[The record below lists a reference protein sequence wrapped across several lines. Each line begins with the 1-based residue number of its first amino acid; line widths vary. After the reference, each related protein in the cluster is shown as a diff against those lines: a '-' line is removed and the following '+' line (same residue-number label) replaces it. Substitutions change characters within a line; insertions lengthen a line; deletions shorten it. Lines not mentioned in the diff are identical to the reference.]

1 MQYVVLALLYLL
13 VPATLTLID
22 RRIKGC
28 RSVLV
33 KIVSMITVMTFLWLA
48 VYFYGQ
54 QILATFRINAKS
66 FTSAKAFFSS
76 RVLVL
81 LGLLILFLFV
91 VCKFVFIR
99 LTFKNLE
106 MKFTKLEKAF
116 TLVTVFFDL
125 ALVPNIFVNNSLF
138 AIFALLTLVEIGLVC
153 IKLVFSI
160 ASNKEMEVLA

>member
-1 MQYVVLALLYLL
+1 MKYVMLAILYLL
-13 VPATLTLID
+13 VPSILTLID

-28 RSVLV
+28 RSVMF

-81 LGLLILFLFV
+81 LGLMILSLFII
-91 VCKFVFIR
+91 CKFIFIS
-99 LTFKNLE
+99 LTFKE
-106 MKFTKLEKAF
+106 MGRVLTKAEKTV

-125 ALVPNIFVNNSLF
+125 MLVPNIFINNSLF
-138 AIFALLTLVEIGLVC
+138 AVFAALTLVEIGLVYT
-153 IKLVFSI
+153 KLVFSI
-160 ASNKEMEVLA
+160 TSKADKEVLA

>member
-13 VPATLTLID
+13 VPSTLILID

-28 RSVLV
+28 RSVLF
-33 KIVSMITVMTFLWLA
+33 KIVSLITVMTFLYLA

-81 LGLLILFLFV
+81 FGLFILYLFV
-91 VCKFVFIR
+91 LCKFVFFK
-99 LTFKNLE
+99 LTFANFGKTL
-106 MKFTKLEKAF
+106 TKAEKTV

-125 ALVPNIFVNNSLF
+125 MLVPNIFVNSNFF
-138 AIFALLTLVEIGLVC
+138 AVFAALTLVEIGLVYG
-153 IKLVFSI
+153 KLVFSI
-160 ASNKEMEVLA
+160 QNREVLA

>member
-13 VPATLTLID
+13 VPSTLILID

-28 RSVLV
+28 RSVLF
-33 KIVSMITVMTFLWLA
+33 KLVSFVTVMTFLYLA

-81 LGLLILFLFV
+81 LGLFILYLFV
-91 VCKFVFIR
+91 LCKFVFFK
-99 LTFKNLE
+99 LTFRNFGIVSSKA
-106 MKFTKLEKAF
+106 EKTV
-116 TLVTVFFDL
+116 TLVSVFFDL
-125 ALVPNIFVNNSLF
+125 ILVPNIFVNNSLF
-138 AIFALLTLVEIGLVC
+138 AVFAALTLVETGLVYG
-153 IKLVFSI
+153 KLVFSI
-160 ASNKEMEVLA
+160 QKKEVLA

>member
-1 MQYVVLALLYLL
+1 MQYIVLALLYLL
-13 VPATLTLID
+13 VPMTLCLVD

-28 RSVLV
+28 RPVLV
-33 KIVSMITVMTFLWLA
+33 KIVSMVTVMTFLWLA

-66 FTSAKAFFSS
+66 FTSAKAFFNS

-81 LGLLILFLFV
+81 IGLLMFFLLV
-91 VCKFVFIR
+91 VCKFVFFRI
-99 LTFKNLE
+99 TFKE
-106 MKFTKLEKAF
+106 MTKTLTKEEKAF

-138 AIFALLTLVEIGLVC
+138 VVFATLTLVEIGLVYT
-153 IKLVFSI
+153 KLVFSI
-160 ASNKEMEVLA
+160 ASSKTEEVLA

>member
-13 VPATLTLID
+13 VPSTLTLID

-28 RSVLV
+28 RSVLF
-33 KIVSMITVMTFLWLA
+33 KIISMITVMTFLWLA

-81 LGLLILFLFV
+81 LGLLILCLFV
-91 VCKFVFIR
+91 ICKFVFFK
-99 LTFKNLE
+99 LTFSNIGKTL
-106 MKFTKLEKAF
+106 TKTEKAV
-116 TLVTVFFDL
+116 TLVTVFFEL
-125 ALVPNIFVNNSLF
+125 MLVPNIFVNNSLF
-138 AIFALLTLVEIGLVC
+138 AVFAALTLVEMGLVYG
-153 IKLVFSI
+153 KLVFSI
-160 ASNKEMEVLA
+160 QKKEVLA

>member
-1 MQYVVLALLYLL
+1 MQYVMLALLYLL
-13 VPATLTLID
+13 VPSTLTLID

-28 RSVLV
+28 RSVMF

-81 LGLLILFLFV
+81 LGLMILSLFII
-91 VCKFVFIR
+91 CKFIFIS
-99 LTFKNLE
+99 LTFKE
-106 MKFTKLEKAF
+106 MGRVLTKAEKTV

-125 ALVPNIFVNNSLF
+125 MLVPNIFVNNSLF
-138 AIFALLTLVEIGLVC
+138 AVFAALTLVEIGLVYG
-153 IKLVFSI
+153 KLVFSI
-160 ASNKEMEVLA
+160 SYKEVLA